1 MTYLKSEAA
10 DKSKSQSVWA
20 VKKILDLAKDAAQR
34 QDWLEVSNYLKELP
48 QSQAKLLLLESAQW
62 QTAFDLALEMLLKA
76 DFQHK
81 WEITKLLPSFGED
94 LIPPLASLVQDET
107 TEAEVRWF
115 ICQILGNFPNQKVV
129 LTLVELLQQTTDEEL
144 IAIAGKTLTKIGN
157 NAIDALVELYAQ
169 PQYRRL
175 AVQSLYY
182 IRTAETIEPLLK
194 IIQDTQPELRTIAIK
209 ALSSFHD
216 PRIPAVLITAL
227 EDSASSVRKE
237 AAIALGFRSDLC
249 QELSLI
255 NHLQP
260 LLFDLNLEVC
270 RQAAV
275 SLGRMKTQEANAAL
289 FQVLQTETTPVSLK
303 LDLIK
308 ALGWSKISSAID
320 YLDKALTNKS
330 ELVQQEIIITLGRI
344 TAQQLQQQSAQVLV
358 NFWQQNQAACDPQI
372 KQALATSLGELRCSC
387 AQITLEQLATD
398 SDRKVKLHAL
408 SALKKLSLTM
418 NNEQ

>member
-20 VKKILDLAKDAAQR
+20 VKKILDLAQEAAQR

-62 QTAFDLALEMLLKA
+62 QTAFDLALEMLLQA

-157 NAIDALVELYAQ
+157 SAIEALVELYAQ
-169 PQYRRL
+169 PQYRWL

-182 IRTAETIEPLLK
+182 IRTAKTIEPLLK

-227 EDSASSVRKE
+227 EDTASNVRKE

-308 ALGWSKISSAID
+308 ALGWSEISSAID

-344 TAQQLQQQSAQVLV
+344 TAQRLQQRSAQVLV
-358 NFWQQNQAACDPQI
+358 NFWQQNQAACVSQI

-408 SALKKLSLTM
+408 SALKKLL
-418 NNEQ
+418 

>member
-1 MTYLKSEAA
+1 MTYFKSEAVN
-10 DKSKSQSVWA
+10 KSKSQSLSA
-20 VKKILDLAKDAAQR
+20 IGKILDSAQKAAQK
-34 QDWLEVSNYLKELP
+34 QDWLKVSNCLKELP
-48 QSQAKLLLLESAQW
+48 QSEAKLLLESAQW

-81 WEITKLLPSFGED
+81 WEISKLLPSFGEN
-94 LIPPLASLVQDET
+94 LIPPLVSLVQDET

-115 ICQILGNFPNQKVV
+115 ICQILGSFPNQEVV
-129 LTLVELLQQTTDEEL
+129 LTLVELLQQTSDEEL
-144 IAIAGKTLTKIGN
+144 MAIAGKTLTKIGN
-157 NAIDALVELYAQ
+157 HAIDALIDLSAQ
-169 PQYRRL
+169 PKYRFL

-194 IIQDTQPELRTIAIK
+194 ITQDPQPELRSVAVK

-216 PRIPAVLITAL
+216 PRISPVLIRAL
-227 EDSASSVRKE
+227 EDTASSVRKE

-289 FQVLQTETTPVSLK
+289 FQVLQIETTPVSLK

-320 YLDKALTNKS
+320 YLDKALANKS

-358 NFWQQNQAACDPQI
+358 NFWQQNQAVCDSGI

-408 SALKKLSLTM
+408 SALKKLFLTM

>member
-10 DKSKSQSVWA
+10 DQSKSQSVRA
-20 VKKILDLAKDAAQR
+20 VKKILDLAQEAAQR
-34 QDWLEVSNYLKELP
+34 QDWLEVSNCLKELP
-48 QSQAKLLLLESAQW
+48 QSQAKLLLLESLQW

-107 TEAEVRWF
+107 IEAEVRWF

-157 NAIDALVELYAQ
+157 SAIDALVNLYTQ
-169 PQYRRL
+169 PQYRWL
-175 AVQSLYY
+175 AAQSLYY
-182 IRTAETIEPLLK
+182 IRTAKTIEPLLK
-194 IIQDTQPELRTIAIK
+194 ITQDPQPELRTIAIK

-216 PRIPAVLITAL
+216 PRIPPVLIMAL
-227 EDSASSVRKE
+227 KDTASSVREE
-237 AAIALGFRSDLC
+237 AAIALGFRWDLC
-249 QELSLI
+249 QEFSLI
-255 NHLQP
+255 NHLRP
-260 LLFDLNLEVC
+260 LLFDLNMEVC

-275 SLGRMKTQEANAAL
+275 SLGRMKTKEANAVL
-289 FQVLQTETTPVSLK
+289 FSVLQTETTPVSLK

-308 ALGWSKISSAID
+308 ALGWSEISSAID
-320 YLDKALTNKS
+320 YLNQALTNKS
-330 ELVQQEIIITLGRI
+330 ELVRQEIIITLGRI

-408 SALKKLSLTM
+408 SALKKLL
-418 NNEQ
+418 

>member
-1 MTYLKSEAA
+1 MTYFKSEAVN
-10 DKSKSQSVWA
+10 KSKSQSLWV
-20 VKKILDLAKDAAQR
+20 VRKILDSAQEAAQK
-34 QDWLEVSNYLKELP
+34 QDWLEVSNCLKELP
-48 QSQAKLLLLESAQW
+48 QSQAKLLLESAQW
-62 QTAFDLALEMLLKA
+62 QTAFDLALEMLLQA

-81 WEITKLLPSFGED
+81 WEIAKLLPCFGED
-94 LIPPLASLVQDET
+94 LISPLASLVQDET

-115 ICQILGNFPNQKVV
+115 ICQILGSFPNQEVV

-157 NAIDALVELYAQ
+157 HAIDALVDLSAQ
-169 PQYRRL
+169 PKYRLL

-182 IRTAETIEPLLK
+182 IRTAETIDPLLK
-194 IIQDTQPELRTIAIK
+194 ITQDPQPELRTIAVK

-216 PRIPAVLITAL
+216 PRIPPVLMTAL
-227 EDSASSVRKE
+227 EDTASSVRKE

-249 QELSLI
+249 QEFNLI

-275 SLGRMKTQEANAAL
+275 SLGRMKTKEANAAL

-308 ALGWSKISSAID
+308 ALGWSEISSAID
-320 YLDKALTNKS
+320 YLNQALTNKS

-344 TAQQLQQQSAQVLV
+344 TAQQLQQQSARVLV
-358 NFWQQNQAACDPQI
+358 NFWQQNQAACDSEI
-372 KQALATSLGELRCSC
+372 KQALTTSLGELRCSC

-408 SALKKLSLTM
+408 SALKKLS
-418 NNEQ
+418 